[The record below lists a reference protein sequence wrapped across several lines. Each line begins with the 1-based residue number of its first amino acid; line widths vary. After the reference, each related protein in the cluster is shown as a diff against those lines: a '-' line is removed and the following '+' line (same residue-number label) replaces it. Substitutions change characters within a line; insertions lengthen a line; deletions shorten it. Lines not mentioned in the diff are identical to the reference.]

1 MEQVDTVNLIV
12 VAVVM
17 AIAAGIPALLSRL
30 PVPGV
35 VLDIVLG
42 AVVGPQ
48 ILGLVHPGT
57 TLSFMA
63 DFGLG
68 MLFLMAGFEMD
79 PAVLQGRPIRNAVV
93 GWVIS
98 AVIALG
104 AATLLFEMG
113 LAGAPILTALALCTT
128 AIGALMPM
136 LRDARLLGPPY
147 GPMVLAGGAIGEA
160 APVIVLSLVLAGSA
174 RAVPQALIMLAFA
187 VGAFA
192 AVVFTARASGG
203 HFATLVE
210 RTMGSSGQLPM
221 RLTIVLLILLVV
233 LSDKLGIDLVLG
245 AFVAGAIVRAGL
257 SDRQREAMATR
268 LDGVGSAFLVPIFFI
283 ASGVRLDVAALLSDP
298 IALAMVPIYAIL
310 MLATRGLP
318 TLLLYRA
325 DLNPR
330 QCFGLALHLATQI
343 SVVVA
348 ITSIAVHRGLMPG
361 GQGAALVGGG
371 ILTTI
376 LCPAIAQRFL
386 SQEPVRNAPANAS

>member
-1 MEQVDTVNLIV
+1 MEQVNTVNLIV

-17 AIAAGIPALLSRL
+17 AIAAGIPALLPRL

-48 ILGLVHPGT
+48 VLGLVHPGT
-57 TLSFMA
+57 TLNFMA

-79 PAVLQGRPIRNAVV
+79 PVVLRGRPIRNALA
-93 GWVIS
+93 GWGMS

-104 AATLLFEMG
+104 AAMLLFEAD
-113 LAGAPILTALALCTT
+113 LARAPILTALALTTT

-147 GPMVLAGGAIGEA
+147 GPLVLAGGAIGEA

-187 VGAFA
+187 GGAFA
-192 AVVFTARASGG
+192 AVVLTARASSG
-203 HFATLVE
+203 HFATIVE
-210 RTMGSSGQLPM
+210 RTMASSGQLPM

-233 LSDKLGIDLVLG
+233 LSDQLDIDLVLG

-257 SDRQREAMATR
+257 ADHQREAMATR

-283 ASGVRLDVAALLSDP
+283 TSGVRLDVAALLSDP
-298 IALAMVPIYAIL
+298 IALAMVPIYA
-310 MLATRGLP
+310 
-318 TLLLYRA
+318 
-325 DLNPR
+325 
-330 QCFGLALHLATQI
+330 QI

-348 ITSIAVHRGLMPG
+348 ITSIAVHRGMMPG
-361 GQGAALVGGG
+361 AQGAALVVGG

-376 LCPAIAQRFL
+376 LYPAMARRFL
-386 SQEPVRNAPANAS
+386 QEELAPDGRTT

>member
-1 MEQVDTVNLIV
+1 MEQVNTVNLIV

-17 AIAAGIPALLSRL
+17 AIAAGIPALLPRL

-48 ILGLVHPGT
+48 VLGLVHPGT
-57 TLSFMA
+57 TLNFMA

-68 MLFLMAGFEMD
+68 MLFLIAGFEMD
-79 PAVLQGRPIRNAVV
+79 PAVLRGRPIRNAVA

-104 AATLLFEMG
+104 AAMLLFEMG

-147 GPMVLAGGAIGEA
+147 GPLVLAGGAIGEA

-187 VGAFA
+187 GGAFA
-192 AVVFTARASGG
+192 AVVLTARASSG

-233 LSDKLGIDLVLG
+233 LSDELDIDLVLG

-257 SDRQREAMATR
+257 ADHQREAMATR

-283 ASGVRLDVAALLSDP
+283 TSGVRLDVAALLSDP

-348 ITSIAVHRGLMPG
+348 ITSIAVHRGMMPG
-361 GQGAALVGGG
+361 AQGAALVGGG

-376 LCPAIAQRFL
+376 LYPAMARRFL
-386 SQEPVRNAPANAS
+386 QEELAPDGRTT

>member
-1 MEQVDTVNLIV
+1 MEQVNTVNLIV

-17 AIAAGIPALLSRL
+17 AIAAGIPALLPRL

-48 ILGLVHPGT
+48 VLGLVHPGT
-57 TLSFMA
+57 TLNFMA

-68 MLFLMAGFEMD
+68 MLFLIAGFEMD
-79 PAVLQGRPIRNAVV
+79 PAVLRGRPIRNAVA

-104 AATLLFEMG
+104 AAMLLFEMG

-147 GPMVLAGGAIGEA
+147 GALVLAGGAIGEA

-187 VGAFA
+187 GGAFA
-192 AVVFTARASGG
+192 AVVLTARASSG

-233 LSDKLGIDLVLG
+233 LSDELDIDLVLG

-257 SDRQREAMATR
+257 ADHQREAMATR

-283 ASGVRLDVAALLSDP
+283 TSGVRLDVAALLSHP
-298 IALAMVPIYAIL
+298 VALAMVPIYAVL

-318 TLLLYRA
+318 TILLYRA

-348 ITSIAVHRGLMPG
+348 ITSIAVHRGMMPG
-361 GQGAALVGGG
+361 AQGAALVGGG

-376 LCPAIAQRFL
+376 LYPAMARRFL
-386 SQEPVRNAPANAS
+386 QEELAPDGRTT